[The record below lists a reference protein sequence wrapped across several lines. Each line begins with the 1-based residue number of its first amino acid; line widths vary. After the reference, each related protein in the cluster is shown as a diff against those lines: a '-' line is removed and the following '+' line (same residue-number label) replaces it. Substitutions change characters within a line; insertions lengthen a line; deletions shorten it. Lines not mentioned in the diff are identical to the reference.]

1 MANNNQSVHG
11 IWRNRWIFILAA
23 TGSAVG
29 LGNIW
34 KFPYITGEHG
44 GGAFVLMYLAC
55 IALVG
60 IPVMVAE
67 VAMGRR
73 GRQSP
78 INTMIS
84 LISEAKAGPAWK
96 AIGWMGAL
104 AGFLILSFYSVI
116 AGWALS
122 YVLKLA
128 AGTFV
133 GADQALAGDQFSD
146 MLGDP
151 SGLMMWHTI
160 FMVLTAG
167 VIMRGVNKGIESAI
181 QVLMPLLF
189 VLLLV
194 LIGYAAKNGNF
205 AEAVHF
211 MFDADFSKLSA
222 ESVLVALGHAFFTLS
237 LGMGAIMAYGAY
249 MPRQAS
255 IGTTVFA
262 IAGLDTLVALLAG
275 LAIFPIVFANG
286 LEPSAGPGLL
296 FVSLPLAFGNMAG
309 GQFFGALFFI
319 LVTFAAWSSAIS
331 LIEPATAWAV
341 ERFKTSRVKA
351 TIGIAFIIWFLGIGT
366 VFSFNDWSDYVFFAK
381 TPDGIELFAVM
392 SELKAMYPTAV
403 DTLKGLTFFD
413 LLDFITAN
421 IMLPLG
427 GLLIALFVGFGM
439 KYHHVYNEMQVKTPL
454 FFNIWYVVLRFITP
468 IAIGI
473 VFIQGLLPECSFDS
487 ELLDAD
493 SGVCSNAPY
502 LQPRLIGGV
511 IIAIV
516 YVGIIVKSL
525 KKPAR
530 GLAE

>member
-1 MANNNQSVHG
+1 MTTQNESVHG
-11 IWRNRWIFILAA
+11 IWRSRWIFILAA

-78 INTMIS
+78 INAMTS
-84 LISEAKAGPAWK
+84 LISEAKAEGYWK
-96 AIGWMGAL
+96 IIGWMGAL

-116 AGWALS
+116 AGWSLN
-122 YVLKLA
+122 YVFKLA
-128 AGTFV
+128 SGTFV
-133 GADQALAGDQFSD
+133 GADQDMAGGEFGAMLA
-146 MLGDP
+146 DP
-151 SGLMMWHTI
+151 SGLMLWHTI
-160 FMVLTAG
+160 FMVLTVG

-194 LIGYAAKNGNF
+194 LIGYAAKNGDF
-205 AEAVHF
+205 AKAVHF
-211 MFDADFSKLSA
+211 MFDADFSKLTGEA
-222 ESVLVALGHAFFTLS
+222 VLVALGHAFFTLS

-296 FVSLPLAFGNMAG
+296 FVSLPLSFGQMAG

-319 LVTFAAWSSAIS
+319 LVAFAAWSSAIS
-331 LIEPATAWAV
+331 LIEPATAWVV
-341 ERFKTSRVKA
+341 EKFKTSRAKA
-351 TIGIAFIIWFLGIGT
+351 TMAIGLIIWVLGIGT
-366 VFSFNDWSDYVFFAK
+366 VFSFNDWSEFHLLPGK
-381 TPDGIELFAVM
+381 TI
-392 SELKAMYPTAV
+392 
-403 DTLKGLTFFD
+403 FD
-413 LLDFITAN
+413 SLDFITAN

-427 GLLIALFVGFGM
+427 GLLIALFAGFGM
-439 KYHHVYNEMQVKTPL
+439 KYHHLYNEMSVKNPL
-454 FFNIWYVVLRFITP
+454 FFNLWYVILRFITP
-468 IAIGI
+468 IAIAI
-473 VFIQGLLPECSFDS
+473 VFVQGLLPECAFDS
-487 ELLDAD
+487 ELLNAET
-493 SGVCSNAPY
+493 GECSNAVY
-502 LQPRLIGGV
+502 AQPRIIGGV
-511 IIAIV
+511 VLAIA
-516 YVGIIVKSL
+516 YVALIVKSL

-530 GLAE
+530 GLSS